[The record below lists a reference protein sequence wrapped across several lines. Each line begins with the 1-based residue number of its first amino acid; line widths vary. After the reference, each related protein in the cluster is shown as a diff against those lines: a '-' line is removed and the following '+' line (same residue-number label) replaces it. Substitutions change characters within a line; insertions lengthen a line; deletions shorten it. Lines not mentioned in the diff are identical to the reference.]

1 MVFKPDNADFLIATL
16 DEAVAAI
23 LEPDSKVHET

>member
-1 MVFKPDNADFLIATL
+1 VLKIRPPMVFKPDNADFLIATL

-23 LEPDSKVHET
+23 